1 MNLRPVLRPLAAL
14 VLVQVAA
21 QVQALVAV
29 LALALVA
36 AQAQVLAVAPALLR
50 PPLLQVQA
58 AAQAAQAAQAAPV
71 PAHLLLVAVQAAR
84 VAHPQVHL
92 PQAAVAPVPHPH
104 LPLVHLQAPRHQA
117 HRHLQVQVALVHL
130 QAQAA
135 LRHHPLQAL
144 PPVLHPQ
151 AHLLQAPHRRAQAVL
166 LHLHQAHRQ
175 AVQAQAGILIFD
187 VLTPKYFFALN
198 QPIEKKW
205 LKSLF
210 FPIQLIIKFIKLI

>member
-1 MNLRPVLRPLAAL
+1 MNLRPVLRPQAVL

-36 AQAQVLAVAPALLR
+36 AQAQVLVVAPALLR

-58 AAQAAQAAQAAPV
+58 AAQAVQAAPV

-84 VAHPQVHL
+84 VAHAQVHL
-92 PQAAVAPVPHPH
+92 PQAAVAPAPHPH
-104 LPLVHLQAPRHQA
+104 LPLVHLQAPRHQV
-117 HRHLQVQVALVHL
+117 HLQVQVALVHL

-175 AVQAQAGILIFD
+175 AVQAQAGILIFNVTD
-187 VLTPKYFFALN
+187 SQDFFALN
-198 QPIEKKW
+198 Q
-205 LKSLF
+205 S
-210 FPIQLIIKFIKLI
+210 IQNNG

>member
-58 AAQAAQAAQAAPV
+58 AAQAVQAAPV

-84 VAHPQVHL
+84 VAHAQVHL

-104 LPLVHLQAPRHQA
+104 LPLVHLQAPRHQV
-117 HRHLQVQVALVHL
+117 HLHLQVQVALVHL

-151 AHLLQAPHRRAQAVL
+151 AHLLQAPHRRAQVVR
-166 LHLHQAHRQ
+166 LHLH
-175 AVQAQAGILIFD
+175 QAQAGILILNVTD
-187 VLTPKYFFALN
+187 SIVFFPSIN
-198 QPIEKKW
+198 QFKKVV
-205 LKSLF
+205 KISF

>member
-1 MNLRPVLRPLAAL
+1 MNPRPVLRPLAAL

-58 AAQAAQAAQAAPV
+58 AAQAVQAAPV
-71 PAHLLLVAVQAAR
+71 PAHLLLVAAR
-84 VAHPQVHL
+84 VAHAQVHL

-104 LPLVHLQAPRHQA
+104 LPLVHLQAPRHQV
-117 HRHLQVQVALVHL
+117 HLHLQVQVALVHL

-187 VLTPKYFFALN
+187 VLTPKHFFALN
-198 QPIEKKW
+198 QSIEK
-205 LKSLF
+205 SG
-210 FPIQLIIKFIKLI
+210 

>member
-50 PPLLQVQA
+50 PPHLQVQA
-58 AAQAAQAAQAAPV
+58 AAQAVQAAPV

-84 VAHPQVHL
+84 VAHAQVHL

-104 LPLVHLQAPRHQA
+104 LPLVHLQAPRHQV
-117 HRHLQVQVALVHL
+117 HLHLQVQVALVHL

-198 QPIEKKW
+198 QSIEKVVKI
-205 LKSLF
+205 SF